1 MLLGGGTALIRGLL
15 FGPRRDHYDPKL
27 AVEVRRRKEEGGRCR
42 VLCGG
47 EVCQRCGEIRCC
59 AGPCVVQGAMQA
71 GVQCGGEVWKR
82 YRAGFC
88 AGWCGCCEAVAK
100 SC

>member
-1 MLLGGGTALIRGLL
+1 M
-15 FGPRRDHYDPKL
+15 
-27 AVEVRRRKEEGGRCR
+27 
-42 VLCGG
+42 LCGG

-100 SC
+100 SLLKVLCRLLRWRSLAKSC